1 MNRQTAHDQQPD
13 PPKTVTAR
21 EENHPYA
28 VETENLWRT
37 FGSVEAL
44 RSVTLQVPRGSVFGL
59 LGANGSGKSTLL
71 KLLMGHLKPTR
82 GRIRI
87 LGQPLD
93 GERIELRER
102 VGYVAEHH
110 YLYGWMT
117 VREIIH
123 FTRAFHAT
131 WDDEKASAL
140 VRRFNLPLSARV
152 RELSRGNRA
161 RLALTLALSF
171 NPELLLLDEP
181 TTGLDPIVRRDF
193 TAHILGERTEPKQTV
208 LFSSH
213 IVEEVEKVADHV
225 GILHEGRLLLAAPI
239 TSLKESVRKIRC
251 RTNGGAISSTDV
263 PGFLRRESVNGD
275 ACVIVRDFSEAV
287 LQALHDRGI
296 VPLDVESLT
305 LEEIFVEMIMATTS
319 EESRQ

>member
-1 MNRQTAHDQQPD
+1 M
-13 PPKTVTAR
+13 TVR
-21 EENHPYA
+21 EENRPYA

-44 RSVTLQVPRGSVFGL
+44 RSVTLQVPRGSIFGL

-87 LGQPLD
+87 LGHPLD
-93 GERIELRER
+93 GECIKLRER

-110 YLYGWMT
+110 YLYEWMT

-140 VRRFNLPLSARV
+140 VRRFNLPLSKRV

-193 TAHILGERTEPKQTV
+193 TTHILGERTESQQTV

-239 TSLKESVRKIRC
+239 KWLKESVRKIRC
-251 RTNGGAISSTDV
+251 RTNGRTISSTDV

-275 ACVIVRDFSEAV
+275 EWIIVRDFSEAI
-287 LQALHDRGI
+287 LQALQDRGI

-305 LEEIFVEMIMATTS
+305 LEEIFVETIMATTS
-319 EESRQ
+319 EGARQ

>member
-1 MNRQTAHDQQPD
+1 MT
-13 PPKTVTAR
+13 TR
-21 EENHPYA
+21 EENYPYA

-44 RSVTLQVPRGSVFGL
+44 RSVTLQVPRGSIFGL

-110 YLYGWMT
+110 YLYEWMT

-140 VRRFNLPLSARV
+140 VGRFNLPLSKRV

-193 TAHILGERTEPKQTV
+193 TTHILGERVEPKPTV

-225 GILHEGRLLLAAPI
+225 GILHEGKLLLAAPI

-251 RTNGGAISSTDV
+251 RTNGRAISSTDV

-275 ACVIVRDFSEAV
+275 ECVIVRDFTEAA
-287 LQALHDRGI
+287 LQALRDRGI

-305 LEEIFVEMIMATTS
+305 LEEIFVETIRAAIS